1 MPRVL
6 EQGKQF
12 QLSYKTSRWNAF
24 LMFSSSWD
32 RNSRIRF
39 PRLRRASSQRTE
51 DCIKFSGNYSH
62 GKGCFDRSNLFAESL
77 WIDRSSLF
85 SLFIFNLRMLFAIPL
100 LRDIFIMKILNG
112 FIFLWIA
119 KDDLWKYNAVYRF
132 FIVKDLLKIVFIVFS
147 CPSFI
152 SKLYRLQCHLFYLFI
167 SSTDYRIFLL
177 SFLRIIRN
185 F

>member
-32 RNSRIRF
+32 WNSRIRF

-51 DCIKFSGNYSH
+51 DCIKFSGNYSY

-112 FIFLWIA
+112 FIFLWIFFFNITFLLLLRMIYENIMQFTVSL
-119 KDDLWKYNAVYRF
+119 LWKIY
-132 FIVKDLLKIVFIVFS
+132 
-147 CPSFI
+147 
-152 SKLYRLQCHLFYLFI
+152 
-167 SSTDYRIFLL
+167 
-177 SFLRIIRN
+177 
-185 F
+185 

>member
-1 MPRVL
+1 MFMPRVL

-85 SLFIFNLRMLFAIPL
+85 SLFIFNLRILFAIPL

-112 FIFLWIA
+112 FIFLWIFFFNITFLLLLRMIYENIIQFTVSL
-119 KDDLWKYNAVYRF
+119 LWKIY
-132 FIVKDLLKIVFIVFS
+132 
-147 CPSFI
+147 
-152 SKLYRLQCHLFYLFI
+152 
-167 SSTDYRIFLL
+167 
-177 SFLRIIRN
+177 
-185 F
+185 

>member
-112 FIFLWIA
+112 FIFLWIFFFNITF
-119 KDDLWKYNAVYRF
+119 LLLLRMIYENIMQ
-132 FIVKDLLKIVFIVFS
+132 FIVSLMWKI
-147 CPSFI
+147 
-152 SKLYRLQCHLFYLFI
+152 Y
-167 SSTDYRIFLL
+167 
-177 SFLRIIRN
+177 
-185 F
+185 

>member
-6 EQGKQF
+6 EQEKQF

-112 FIFLWIA
+112 FIFLWIFFFNITFLLLLRMIYENIMQFTVSL
-119 KDDLWKYNAVYRF
+119 LWKIY
-132 FIVKDLLKIVFIVFS
+132 
-147 CPSFI
+147 
-152 SKLYRLQCHLFYLFI
+152 
-167 SSTDYRIFLL
+167 
-177 SFLRIIRN
+177 
-185 F
+185 

>member
-1 MPRVL
+1 MFMPRVL

-62 GKGCFDRSNLFAESL
+62 GKGCFDRSNLFAKSL

-112 FIFLWIA
+112 FIFLWIFFFNITFLLLLRMIYENIMQFTVSL
-119 KDDLWKYNAVYRF
+119 LWKIY
-132 FIVKDLLKIVFIVFS
+132 
-147 CPSFI
+147 
-152 SKLYRLQCHLFYLFI
+152 
-167 SSTDYRIFLL
+167 
-177 SFLRIIRN
+177 
-185 F
+185 

>member
-32 RNSRIRF
+32 RNSRIHF

-112 FIFLWIA
+112 FIFLWIFFFNITFLLLLRMIYENIMQFTVSL
-119 KDDLWKYNAVYRF
+119 LWKIY
-132 FIVKDLLKIVFIVFS
+132 
-147 CPSFI
+147 
-152 SKLYRLQCHLFYLFI
+152 
-167 SSTDYRIFLL
+167 
-177 SFLRIIRN
+177 
-185 F
+185 

>member
-1 MPRVL
+1 MFMPRVL

-112 FIFLWIA
+112 FIFLWIFFFNITFLLLLRMIYENIMQFTVSL
-119 KDDLWKYNAVYRF
+119 LWKIY
-132 FIVKDLLKIVFIVFS
+132 
-147 CPSFI
+147 
-152 SKLYRLQCHLFYLFI
+152 
-167 SSTDYRIFLL
+167 
-177 SFLRIIRN
+177 
-185 F
+185 

>member
-112 FIFLWIA
+112 FIFLWIFFFNITFLLLLRMIYENIMQFTVSL
-119 KDDLWKYNAVYRF
+119 LWKIY
-132 FIVKDLLKIVFIVFS
+132 
-147 CPSFI
+147 
-152 SKLYRLQCHLFYLFI
+152 
-167 SSTDYRIFLL
+167 
-177 SFLRIIRN
+177 
-185 F
+185 

>member
-1 MPRVL
+1 MFMPRVL

-112 FIFLWIA
+112 FIFLWIFFFNITFFLLLRMIYENIMQFTVSL
-119 KDDLWKYNAVYRF
+119 LWKIY
-132 FIVKDLLKIVFIVFS
+132 
-147 CPSFI
+147 
-152 SKLYRLQCHLFYLFI
+152 
-167 SSTDYRIFLL
+167 
-177 SFLRIIRN
+177 
-185 F
+185 

>member
-77 WIDRSSLF
+77 WNDRSSLF

-112 FIFLWIA
+112 FIFLWIFFFNITFLLLLRMIYENIMQFTVSL
-119 KDDLWKYNAVYRF
+119 LWKIY
-132 FIVKDLLKIVFIVFS
+132 
-147 CPSFI
+147 
-152 SKLYRLQCHLFYLFI
+152 
-167 SSTDYRIFLL
+167 
-177 SFLRIIRN
+177 
-185 F
+185 